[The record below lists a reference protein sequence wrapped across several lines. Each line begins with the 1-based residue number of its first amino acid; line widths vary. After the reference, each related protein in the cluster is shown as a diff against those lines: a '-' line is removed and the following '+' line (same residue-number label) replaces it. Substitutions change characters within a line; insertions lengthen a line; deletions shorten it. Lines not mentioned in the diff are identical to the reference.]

1 MGIYDVFYLSGAD
14 MMNTREVKLSGHII
28 DSLTLPKSL
37 DLIMDM
43 GGDFEILDVHVGK
56 HKKDISHAKIKVIG
70 KDESHLGEILD
81 ELGEIGAVIVEIKE
95 IELLES
101 QKDKTLPEDFYST
114 TNHPTYVRYNGEWV
128 EVEDIEMDC
137 MIVIDPEEKKAFEN
151 QRFSMLKETKF
162 PEPGNHR
169 FRRPRNKVPRALCL
183 PIGKIKKGDLIV
195 VGREGIKVVP
205 PERPRGKKGVFE
217 FMSSEASSEKP
228 VRSIIEKIASEIKEI
243 KEKKGKIAIVAG
255 PAIIHTGSAPILAR
269 MIREGIIDVLFA
281 GNALAT
287 HDIENALYGTSLG
300 VCTKH
305 GEAVVR
311 GHRHHIYAINEINK
325 AGSIKEAVDKGIL
338 TSGIMYE
345 CVKNNVPFVLAGS
358 IRDDGP
364 LPDVITDVI
373 DAQEEMRKY
382 AQNVDMVIM
391 IATMLHS
398 IATGNILPSYV
409 KSICVDIN
417 PATVTKLADRGSAQV
432 VSIVTDVGAFLP
444 ILYESL
450 EGLDCIKE

>member
-1 MGIYDVFYLSGAD
+1 
-14 MMNTREVKLSGHII
+14 MNTREIKLKGHII
-28 DSLTLPKSL
+28 DSLTLPKTL

-56 HKKDISHAKIKVIG
+56 HKKDVSHAKIRVIG
-70 KDESHLGEILD
+70 NNETHLGEILD
-81 ELGEIGAVIVEIKE
+81 ELTEIGAVIVEIKE
-95 IELLES
+95 IELVPSE
-101 QKDKTLPEDFYST
+101 KDKTLPDDFYST
-114 TNHPTYVRYNGEWV
+114 TNHPTFVRYNGKWI
-128 EVEDIEMDC
+128 EVQEIEMDC
-137 MIVIDPEEKKAFEN
+137 MIVIYPENGK
-151 QRFSMLKETKF
+151 
-162 PEPGNHR
+162 
-169 FRRPRNKVPRALCL
+169 ALCL
-183 PIGKIKKGDLIV
+183 PIGEINKGDLVV

-228 VRSIIEKIASEIKEI
+228 VRSIIERIASEIREVKD
-243 KEKKGKIAIVAG
+243 KGGKIAIVGG
-255 PAIIHTGSAPILAR
+255 PAIIHTGSAQILAR
-269 MIREGIIDVLFA
+269 MIKGGIIDVLFA

-300 VCTKH
+300 VCTRS

-325 AGSIKEAVDKGIL
+325 AGSIKEAVETGVLK
-338 TSGIMYE
+338 SGIMYE

-364 LPDVITDVI
+364 LPDVITDI
-373 DAQEEMRKY
+373 IEAQEEMRKY

-417 PATVTKLADRGSAQV
+417 PATVTKLSDRGSAQV

-444 ILYESL
+444 ILYENL
-450 EGLDCIKE
+450 EGLECIKE

>member
-1 MGIYDVFYLSGAD
+1 
-14 MMNTREVKLSGHII
+14 MNTREIKLSGHII
-28 DSLTLPKSL
+28 DSLTLPKTL

-43 GGDFEILDVHVGK
+43 GGDFEILDFQVGK
-56 HKKDISHAKIKVIG
+56 HKKDISHARIRVIG
-70 KDESHLGEILD
+70 KNEDHLGEILD
-81 ELGEIGAVIVEIKE
+81 ELSEIGAVIVEIKE
-95 IELLES
+95 IKLVHS
-101 QKDKTLPEDFYST
+101 KKDKTLPEDFYST
-114 TNHPTYVRYNGEWV
+114 TNHPTYIRFNGKWI
-128 EVEDIEMDC
+128 EVQDIEMDC
-137 MIVIDPEEKKAFEN
+137 MILIDPDHEMAYC
-151 QRFSMLKETKF
+151 R
-162 PEPGNHR
+162 
-169 FRRPRNKVPRALCL
+169 

-228 VRSIIEKIASEIKEI
+228 VKSIIESIASEIKGI
-243 KEKKGKIAIVAG
+243 KENGGKIAIVAG
-255 PAIIHTGSAPILAR
+255 PAIIHTGSAPILAS

-300 VCTKH
+300 VCTES

-325 AGSIKEAVDKGIL
+325 AGSIKESVDNGIL
-338 TSGIMYE
+338 TKGIMYE
-345 CVKNNVPFVLAGS
+345 CVKNNVPYVLAGS

-373 DAQEEMRKY
+373 EAQEEMRNY
-382 AQNVDMVIM
+382 TQNVDMVIM

-398 IATGNILPSYV
+398 IAVGNILPSHV

-444 ILYESL
+444 VLYEKL
-450 EGLDCIKE
+450 EGLDCIKK

>member
-1 MGIYDVFYLSGAD
+1 MV
-14 MMNTREVKLSGHII
+14 NTREIKLSGHII
-28 DSLTLPKSL
+28 DSLTLPKTL

-43 GGDFEILDVHVGK
+43 GGDFEILDFQVGK
-56 HKKDISHAKIKVIG
+56 HKKDISHARISVIG
-70 KDESHLGEILD
+70 KDEAHLGEILD

-95 IELLES
+95 INFLPS
-101 QKDKTLPEDFYST
+101 SKDRTLPEDFYST
-114 TNHPTYVRYNGEWV
+114 TNHPTYVRYNGKWI
-128 EVEDIEMDC
+128 EVQEIEMDC
-137 MIVIDPEEKKAFEN
+137 MIIMDPDHEMAYC
-151 QRFSMLKETKF
+151 R
-162 PEPGNHR
+162 
-169 FRRPRNKVPRALCL
+169 
-183 PIGKIKKGDLIV
+183 PIGKIIKGDLVV
-195 VGREGIKVVP
+195 VGREGIKVIP

-228 VRSIIEKIASEIKEI
+228 LKSIIESIASEIKEI
-243 KEKKGKIAIVAG
+243 KENGGKIAIVAG
-255 PAIIHTGSAPILAR
+255 PAIIHTGSAPILAT
-269 MIREGIIDVLFA
+269 MIREGIIDILFA

-300 VCTKH
+300 VCTQS

-325 AGSIKEAVDKGIL
+325 AGSIKEAVDNGIL
-338 TSGIMYE
+338 KKGIMYE
-345 CVKNNVPFVLAGS
+345 CVKNNVPYVLAGS

-373 DAQEEMRKY
+373 EAQEEMRKY
-382 AQNVDMVIM
+382 TQNVDMVIM

-398 IATGNILPSYV
+398 IAVGNILPSHV

-444 ILYESL
+444 VLYEN
-450 EGLDCIKE
+450 LDE